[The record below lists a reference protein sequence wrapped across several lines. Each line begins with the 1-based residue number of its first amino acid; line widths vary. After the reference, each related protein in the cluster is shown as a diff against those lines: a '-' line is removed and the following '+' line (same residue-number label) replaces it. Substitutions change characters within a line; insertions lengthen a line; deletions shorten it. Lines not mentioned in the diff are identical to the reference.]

1 MATQNERPLI
11 FPLSNPTS
19 RAECTAQQAFEWSDG
34 RCIFASG
41 SPFDPVTVNGKTYVP
56 GQGNNAYIFPGV
68 AMAAIFSGAATIP
81 NESFLVAARSLAH
94 QVTQHHL
101 DEGRLFPPLSLVRE
115 VTLEIAADVAEYFYR
130 NDITTVQPEPQD
142 KLTFMKSKQYEF
154 TYDASYKK

>member
-1 MATQNERPLI
+1 MSRQNERPLI

-19 RAECTAQQAFEWSDG
+19 RAECTAQQAFEWSEG

-41 SPFDPVTVNGKTYVP
+41 SPFDPVKVGDKTYVP

-68 AMAAIFSGAATIP
+68 AMAAIFSGATVIP
-81 NESFLVAARSLAH
+81 NESFLVAARSLAE

-101 DEGRLFPPLSLVRE
+101 DEGRLFPPLALVRE
-115 VTLEIAADVAEYFYR
+115 VTLEIAAHVSEYFYKEG
-130 NDITTVQPEPQD
+130 IATVKPEPQD

-154 TYDASYKK
+154 TYDASYHK